1 MKKDFGNIFRIVSFV
16 IAITLLSSCVKPEV
30 ILLCDKGSN
39 ADVQQVLLIK
49 NMPDN
54 KPDLDELMRTYNAD
68 FAKSTQ
74 YGKRTFLKEHD
85 NVVGAIGAITLH
97 DNIDYE
103 ETKCEEIDNMDIVL
117 EVSKFRI
124 HNGADTISYYYFEN

>member
-1 MKKDFGNIFRIVSFV
+1 MNYYYLLVFISICF
-16 IAITLLSSCVKPEV
+16 LSSCAKPEV
-30 ILLCDKGSN
+30 VLLCDKGSN

-54 KPDLDELMRTYNAD
+54 KSDLDELMRTYNAD
-68 FAKSTQ
+68 FAKSLH

-85 NVVGAIGAITLH
+85 NVVGALGAVTLN

-103 ETKCEEIDNMDIVL
+103 ETKCEDIDNMDIVL
-117 EVSKFRI
+117 EVIKFRI
-124 HNGADTISYYYFEN
+124 HNGSDTISYYYFEDK

>member
-1 MKKDFGNIFRIVSFV
+1 MNRYYL
-16 IAITLLSSCVKPEV
+16 ITLIGICFLSSCAKPEV

-49 NMPDN
+49 NMPDSKSRLN
-54 KPDLDELMRTYNAD
+54 ELMRTYNAD
-68 FAKSTQ
+68 FAKSLQ

-103 ETKCEEIDNMDIVL
+103 ETKCEEIDNMDFVAQ
-117 EVSKFRI
+117 VSKYRA
-124 HNGADTISYYYFEN
+124 HNGNDTVVYYYFDK